1 MDGIYSVFIH
11 FFNDKSDVIFG
22 NFFAFSWDMFKYIDH
37 MSGDGIVVIGF
48 NTAAKSFIDIIQTGG
63 AIHQVFAGA
72 QLLYRVYLIIVIFI
86 ADFPDDFFKKVFQS
100 DDTGRSAVFIPGRW

>member
-1 MDGIYSVFIH
+1 MFWLHVFFRLGKINMDGIYSVFIH

-72 QLLYRVYLIIVIFI
+72 QLLYRVYLIIVILDVYKRQI
-86 ADFPDDFFKKVFQS
+86 LV
-100 DDTGRSAVFIPGRW
+100 